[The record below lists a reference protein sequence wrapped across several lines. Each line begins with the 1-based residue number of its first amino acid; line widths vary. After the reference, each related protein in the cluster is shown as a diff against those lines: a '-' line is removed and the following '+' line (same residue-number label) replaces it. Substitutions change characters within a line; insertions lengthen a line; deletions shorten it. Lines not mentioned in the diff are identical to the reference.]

1 MHIDDTTAPITTV
14 EMMDAVDE
22 IIEFPADWRPDAE
35 IAEGRQA
42 FFEEMLS
49 TVDIPEPDGRPT
61 RIEEPSDDL
70 FEKSVGP
77 EFPTNQVDE
86 PLDDLTQKVEL
97 QNDGVNGNAE
107 NNRAKARTDGVQD
120 EPTVTIHPSVLKRN
134 EIKSQTDDP
143 SVPNY
148 LKETLATPV
157 PDYLM
162 DTLPTPTRVSIETLP
177 TDHSDKGNQTLDSV
191 LPRLTYACVLLP
203 QLAQHHLIGDLAS
216 FLNRCVVQVGNAFG
230 WRMEHLSIRPSYLHW
245 VTEIPPG
252 TSPGHMVRIIR
263 DHASHR
269 IFSQFPQLALENTSG
284 DFWATGY
291 LIVNGKYPL
300 SHQLVEDFL
309 YKTRSQQA
317 QPHSHTINRH

>member
-1 MHIDDTTAPITTV
+1 
-14 EMMDAVDE
+14 MMDVDDE
-22 IIEFPADWRPDAE
+22 FIEFPVDWRPDAE

-42 FFEEMLS
+42 FFEELLS

-61 RIEEPSDDL
+61 RIEDPSDNL
-70 FEKSVGP
+70 FEKSVG
-77 EFPTNQVDE
+77 TDVSTKQVEE
-86 PLDDLTQKVEL
+86 PHKVPTQKLKL
-97 QNDGVNGNAE
+97 QSDGVNGNIE
-107 NNRAKARTDGVQD
+107 NNGTKTQTGGVHD
-120 EPTVTIHPSVLKRN
+120 EPTVTVHPSILKRN

-162 DTLPTPTRVSIETLP
+162 DTLPTPMRVSRDTSQTEHP
-177 TDHSDKGNQTLDSV
+177 DKGFQTLNSD

-203 QLAQHHLIGDLAS
+203 RVSQHHLIGDLAS

-230 WRMEHLSIRPSYLHW
+230 WRMEHLSIRPNYLHW

-269 IFSQFPQLALENTSG
+269 IFSQFPQLAVENPSG

-309 YKTRSQQA
+309 YKTRSHQA
-317 QPHSHTINRH
+317 QPQSHPIKRQ